1 MQTEE
6 TLTLNIIPGDD
17 TRTAGRLAYQNWRD
31 ANLSGMTQNAPG
43 DDPDGDGKSNLLE
56 YAAGTDP
63 VNPASNPQ
71 PYLAFTENGSL
82 VLSMDFV
89 RPLPIGVTVS
99 AQFADGTNFEAS
111 DANHVISQAQVA
123 TGAPAGFQRILFR
136 DTFTVGSA
144 GRRVGRI
151 RVELA

>member
-1 MQTEE
+1 
-6 TLTLNIIPGDD
+6 
-17 TRTAGRLAYQNWRD
+17 
-31 ANLSGMTQNAPG
+31 MTQNAPG

-63 VNPASNPQ
+63 VNTAGNPQ
-71 PYLAFTENGSL
+71 PYLAFIENGSL

-89 RPLPIGVTVS
+89 SPLPIGVTVS

-111 DANHVISQAQVA
+111 DANHVISQPQIT

-151 RVELA
+151 RVELP